1 MAEPGRNRA
10 TRWSRAIGRVL
21 LRAVLALAIAFSGLF
36 IGFALYFQ
44 LPLPEMP
51 RWIAIGLWALL
62 VLGVLAGEIVRG
74 SWRGRGLYVLA
85 LLVFFGWWSTIHPT
99 NDRVWRADVAHG
111 VTGTVD
117 GDTVTLA
124 NVRNFDWRSDTDF
137 TAHWETRTY
146 DLAKLQTVD
155 LVLSY
160 WMGPEI
166 AHTIVTFG
174 FSDGQRV
181 AFSAEIRPDETQS
194 FSAIAGFFRVFN
206 LVLIAADER
215 DIIYLRSNV
224 RKEDVYLY
232 PLDMPQ
238 AGMRALFLSYVE
250 KGNALAQKPKFYNT
264 LTANCTTVVFQLV
277 RALDPGLPRDY
288 RILLSGLLPGYIFD
302 HQGYRTGLSFEDFR
316 ARAAISHLGLA
327 AGDGPDFSAAI
338 RPPEGL
344 VGLAAVDKR

>member
-10 TRWSRAIGRVL
+10 TRWLGAIGRVL
-21 LRAVLALAIAFSGLF
+21 VRGILALAIAFSGLF
-36 IGFALYFQ
+36 IGFALHFQ
-44 LPLPEMP
+44 LPLPEALV
-51 RWIAIGLWALL
+51 RVAIGLWAVL
-62 VLGVLAGEIVRG
+62 VLGVLFGEVTRG
-74 SWRGRGLYVLA
+74 SWRGRAVYLIA
-85 LLVFFGWWSTIHPT
+85 LLVFFAWWSTILPT
-99 NDRVWRADVAHG
+99 NDKNWRPDVAHG
-111 VTGTVD
+111 VTGTVE
-117 GDTVTLA
+117 GDTVTLE
-124 NVRNFDWRSDTDF
+124 NVRNFDWRSDADF
-137 TAHWETRTY
+137 TPHWETRSY
-146 DLAKLQTVD
+146 DLSKLRSVD

-166 AHTIVTFG
+166 AHTIVSFG

-215 DIIYLRSNV
+215 DIIHLRSNV

-232 PLDMPQ
+232 PLEMPQ

-250 KGNALAQKPKFYNT
+250 TGNALAQKPKFYNT
-264 LTANCTTVVFQLV
+264 LTTNCTTVVFQLV
-277 RALDPGLPRDY
+277 RMLDPGLPLDY

-316 ARAAISHLGLA
+316 ARASISRLGLA
-327 AGDGPDFSAAI
+327 AGDGDDFSAAI
-338 RPPEGL
+338 RPPDGL
-344 VGLAAVDKR
+344 VGLAESANH